1 MKDKIE
7 FVLAQ
12 FNAVVGD
19 LVGNTDRIIK
29 IIEDNRSY
37 GSHNV
42 VVFPEFLALCGY
54 MPEDLLFRKDFA
66 LEVKKSINRIIGH
79 VESDEYIIFGAP
91 HYSEN
96 LSEIWNSAYLINNKK
111 IEAIYDKQMLPNY
124 GVFDEKRYFSK
135 GKENFFF

>member
-1 MKDKIE
+1 MKEKIE

-19 LVGNTDRIIK
+19 LDGNTDRIIK

-37 GSHNV
+37 GSHNII
-42 VVFPEFLALCGY
+42 VFPELALCGY

-66 LEVKKSINRIIGH
+66 LEVKKSIDRIIRH
-79 VESDEYIIFGAP
+79 VGRDEYLIFGAP

-96 LSEIWNSAYLINNKK
+96 LLEIWNSAYLINNKNIK
-111 IEAIYDKQMLPNY
+111 ANILITSLTVPEEHLQPNCFKSF
-124 GVFDEKRYFSK
+124 VQV
-135 GKENFFF
+135 